1 MSNEKIKFAVDRE
14 TAKDEFNRFCEA
26 WEIDDDTAGMD
37 EEDKAAFEGNKAKII
52 NAIMRGRLS
61 FQDDNTLL
69 FDTGEEKIT
78 IKIPQGATYME
89 MDRYKDREGVHKAYA
104 VLGGMTG
111 KSPAFFARMD
121 GRRLKPLMG
130 IISLFLGG

>member
-1 MSNEKIKFAVDRE
+1 MSKENKFVVDRE
-14 TAKDEFNRFCEA
+14 TAKAEFDRWCDA
-26 WEIDDDTAGMD
+26 WEIDDDVTGMD
-37 EEDKAAFEGNKAKII
+37 DEDKTAFEGGKAKII

-61 FQDDNTLL
+61 LEDDNTLL

-78 IKIPQGATYME
+78 VKIPQGAAYME

-104 VLGGMTG
+104 VLGAMTG